1 MQYRHPTSRLLL
13 NFKEK
18 PNKFQWRKDVNFFK
32 FKFTEPYLKN
42 SHHFVLSNTPYYLL
56 S

>member
-32 FKFTEPYLKN
+32 FKFTEPYLKK
-42 SHHFVLSNTPYYLL
+42 
-56 S
+56 

>member
-18 PNKFQWRKDVNFFK
+18 LNKFQWRKDVYFFNFNLRNHI
-32 FKFTEPYLKN
+32 LKN